1 MTSELD
7 GPGEAPEP
15 RDYTKWVWAGVVLLV
30 AAMGLA
36 LYLNSGLNPQ
46 VSMARARH
54 ILVKFDERDPADR
67 GQALA
72 RIRDIRERVLK
83 GEDFAKLAR
92 DNSNDP
98 GSASKGGDLGYVKK
112 SDLDP
117 VIDSYVWSAPVGQLS
132 DVLTTKFGFHI
143 VVVVDRQ
150 LSAPDALEE
159 QRRGKGNLKPAEGGV
174 LPAPSTSQAPK

>member
-1 MTSELD
+1 MIFLF
-7 GPGEAPEP
+7 
-15 RDYTKWVWAGVVLLV
+15 
-30 AAMGLA
+30 AAMVLA

-54 ILVKFDERDPADR
+54 ILIKFDQRDPAER
-67 GQALA
+67 GQALT

-92 DNSNDP
+92 EYSNDP
-98 GSASKGGDLGYVKK
+98 GSASAGGDLGYMKK
-112 SDLDP
+112 GDLDP
-117 VIDSYVWSAPVGQLS
+117 AIDSYVWTAPVGQLS
-132 DVLTTKFGFHI
+132 DVLTTQYGFHI

-159 QRRGKGNLKPAEGGV
+159 QRRGKSNPKPAKDGV
-174 LPAPSTSQAPK
+174 SPAPSTSQAPK